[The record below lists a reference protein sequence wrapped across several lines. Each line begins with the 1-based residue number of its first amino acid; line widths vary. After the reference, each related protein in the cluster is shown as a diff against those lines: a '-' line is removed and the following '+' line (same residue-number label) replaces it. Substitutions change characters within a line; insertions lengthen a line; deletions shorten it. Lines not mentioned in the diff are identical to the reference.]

1 VGGVRNAE
9 IGGHVFEERR
19 VAAWIGA
26 SLVIKGDLT
35 SSEDMTIAG
44 EIEGDVSV
52 KEHKLVVAAGGT
64 IRGTIVA
71 RAVEI
76 HGSVVGT
83 IASDGTVEVGATG
96 SVEGD
101 IAAPRL
107 ALAEGATLH
116 GRVAVT
122 GTSAGPNRA

>member
-1 VGGVRNAE
+1 M
-9 IGGHVFEERR
+9 FEERR

-44 EIEGDVSV
+44 EIEGDVAV
-52 KEHKLVVAAGGT
+52 KEHKLVVARGAT

-71 RAVEI
+71 RAVEV
-76 HGSVVGT
+76 HGAVVGT
-83 IASDGTVEVGATG
+83 ITSDGKVEVAATG
-96 SVEGD
+96 AVDGD

-107 ALAEGATLH
+107 VLAEGATLH
-116 GRVAVT
+116 GRVSVN
-122 GTSAGPNRA
+122 GTSPRPG